1 MVTVEFE
8 SHPDARLN
16 IRYFANVS
24 NAAEIGELI
33 RAGDRIPET
42 TALITATLVPDVMLV
57 TVAADKALRAHK
69 AGKLATRTL
78 GSEVVFNIS
87 GSRHIRESLRRFGVP
102 ADCQHVLMAW
112 FTGATFDKQEAGDV
126 GALIK
131 GEERDLAALT
141 DAVDAAKVKKY
152 YKIQDEELNV
162 GSLTDAVAFRIGCKE
177 YL

>member
-57 TVAADKALRAHK
+57 TAAADKALRAHK

-78 GSEVVFNIS
+78 GSEVGRVQHL
-87 GSRHIRESLRRFGVP
+87 RKPAHTRVAAPIRGACGLPARADGVV
-102 ADCQHVLMAW
+102 HWRGV
-112 FTGATFDKQEAGDV
+112 
-126 GALIK
+126 
-131 GEERDLAALT
+131 R
-141 DAVDAAKVKKY
+141 
-152 YKIQDEELNV
+152 
-162 GSLTDAVAFRIGCKE
+162 
-177 YL
+177 

>member
-1 MVTVEFE
+1 MEFE

-57 TVAADKALRAHK
+57 TAAADK

-112 FTGATFDKQEAGDV
+112 FTGAAFDKQEAGDV